1 MPPTKAKATHAELH
15 RRAHKRFSEM
25 SQSEREEAL
34 VRFGI
39 LTKEKRLAPR
49 FGGPSLAK
57 PSKRKSAADRRD
69 ASRK

>member
-1 MPPTKAKATHAELH
+1 MPQAKATHAEFH

-25 SQSEREEAL
+25 SQSEREETL

-39 LTKEKRLAPR
+39 LTEEKRLAPR

-57 PSKRKSAADRRD
+57 TSKQTAT
-69 ASRK
+69 ASRRGASSK